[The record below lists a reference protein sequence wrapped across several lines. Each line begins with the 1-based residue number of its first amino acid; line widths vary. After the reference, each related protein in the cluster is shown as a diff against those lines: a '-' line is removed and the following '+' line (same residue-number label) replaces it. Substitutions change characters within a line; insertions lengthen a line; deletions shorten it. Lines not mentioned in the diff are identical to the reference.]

1 MRDLELS
8 LSINQYDRVAPLLTG
23 EVKAHGITLNFYP
36 LAGPDI
42 FYRQLKFSQFD
53 VSEMSFSSFLMGRE
67 RGWKYRAL
75 PVFNHR
81 EYEYTKLLVRK
92 DSGVERPEDLKGKRI
107 GTGDYQQTAAVWFRG
122 QLQHEFGVKPT
133 DMEWFMARSQRY
145 SHAGALGGLKLP
157 TGLKLSYATKDLGTM
172 LLNGEL
178 DVAHYQFGASIDRAK
193 TDVSGHP
200 NLRYLFPDRKTEA
213 ARYYKKHGFF
223 PAHHLTVVRE
233 SILEQ
238 YPWVAISLFEA
249 FERAKAL
256 AMERTRSPRLSLVLF
271 GTEILREQDQTFSP
285 DPYVYGIK
293 ANAKMIDTL
302 LTYSVEQGLTER
314 KQPLEELFPEELLIA
329 EEKL

>member
-8 LSINQYDRVAPLLTG
+8 LSINQYDRLAPLLTG
-23 EVKAHGITLNFYP
+23 EVKVQGIKLNFYP

-53 VSEMSFSSFLMGRE
+53 VAEMSFSSFLMARE
-67 RGWKYRAL
+67 RGWGYRAL
-75 PVFNHR
+75 PIFHHR
-81 EYEYTKLLVRK
+81 EFEYTKLLIRK
-92 DSGVERPEDLKGKRI
+92 DSGVEQPEDLKGKRI
-107 GTGDYQQTAAVWFRG
+107 ATGDYQQTAAVWFRG

-133 DMEWFMARSQRY
+133 DMEWFMARSPKY

-157 TGLKLSYATKDLGTM
+157 PGLRLNYATKDLGTM

-178 DVAHYQFGASIDRAK
+178 EAAHYQFGASIDRAK
-193 TDVSGHP
+193 VDVTDHP
-200 NLRYLFPDRKTEA
+200 QLRYLFPDRTREA
-213 ARYYKKHGFF
+213 ARYYKKYGFF

-233 SILEQ
+233 SVLEKD
-238 YPWVAISLFEA
+238 PWVAINLFEA
-249 FERAKAL
+249 FEKSKAL
-256 AMERTRSPRLSLVLF
+256 AMERNRPPRLSLILF
-271 GTEILREQDQTFSP
+271 SNEIAREQQQAFGV
-285 DPYVYGIK
+285 DPYQYGLK